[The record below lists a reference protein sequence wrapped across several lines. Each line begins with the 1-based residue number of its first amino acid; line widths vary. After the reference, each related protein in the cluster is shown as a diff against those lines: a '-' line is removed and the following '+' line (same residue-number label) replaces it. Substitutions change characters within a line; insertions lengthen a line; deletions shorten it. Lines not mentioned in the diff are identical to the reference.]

1 MKNIWLLTK
10 TNVRR
15 NTLAIFLSI
24 FGAAILCLILNAMG
38 SLVVDLTLSKIS
50 IGVIDEDQSIL
61 SEDFK
66 GYLKDQLNY
75 EIEENY
81 TYDRLSTELID
92 KNISVI
98 IEIPEDFYEQF
109 ATGNKQSVTITSLED
124 YENAAFIQV
133 YINNYFSSINIL
145 SDSAGGNL
153 ETFDQL
159 LTDYKKEHILLK
171 QTAAQEIDKKL
182 LSAREGFIN
191 SIGFYLMFIFSIS
204 IMLSFMILDD
214 RMSGVYSRIQVT
226 PVKPIQYII
235 GSGIFGLILCLIQ
248 IGLYCGYIYFVDLQ
262 IGIPMWILVLLMSLF
277 SLFTISFTIAIS
289 LAFKSKNAI
298 ASIIMGFST
307 IGCILGGAY
316 FPLDTSPKTLQ
327 NLARVLPQYWFM
339 DLLRKLQVDITA
351 NIYPNIIIL
360 VLFSTLFLLI
370 GAVLFSQ
377 NYKNS

>member
-10 TNVRR
+10 TNIRR

-145 SDSAGGNL
+145 SDSAGGNR

-159 LTDYKKEHILLK
+159 LTDYKQEHIQLK
-171 QTAAQEIDKKL
+171 QSAAQENDEKS

-214 RMSGVYSRIQVT
+214 RLSGVYSRIQVT

-262 IGIPMWILVLLMSLF
+262 IGIPMWILVMLMSLF

-289 LAFKSKNAI
+289 LAFESKNAI

-339 DLLRKLQVDITA
+339 DVLRKLQADITA

-360 VLFSTLFLLI
+360 VLFSNLFLLI

-377 NYKNS
+377 NYKKS

>member
-10 TNVRR
+10 TNIRR

-145 SDSAGGNL
+145 SDSAGGNR

-159 LTDYKKEHILLK
+159 LTDYKQEHIQLK
-171 QTAAQEIDKKL
+171 QSAAQENDEKS

-214 RMSGVYSRIQVT
+214 RLSGVYSRIQVT

-262 IGIPMWILVLLMSLF
+262 IGIPMWILVMLMSLF

-289 LAFKSKNAI
+289 LAFESKNAI

-339 DLLRKLQVDITA
+339 DVLRKLQADITA

-377 NYKNS
+377 NYKKS